1 MNEAQYPKLRKAAA
15 SDLNDVISLYHA
27 AIGREGCTW
36 NEFYPTREDAEND
49 LSHGCLYVG
58 TLRDEIMASISVVPE
73 NELDGY
79 VFFDGKN
86 AREIARITVAKQD
99 AGRGYAALLLRQLF
113 EIMKKDGI
121 SAVRLLAAKG
131 NTAALKTYENLG
143 FQIKGEVSAYGNEY
157 YAEELSL

>member
-1 MNEAQYPKLRKAAA
+1 MNETQYPKLRKATA
-15 SDLNDVISLYHA
+15 SDLNAVISLYRA

-58 TLRDEIMASISVVPE
+58 TLGDEVMASVSVVPE

-86 AREIARITVAKQD
+86 AREIARITVAKQY

-113 EIMKKDGI
+113 ERMKKDGV
-121 SAVRLLAAKG
+121 SSVRLLAAKG
-131 NTAALKTYENLG
+131 NAAALKTYENLG
-143 FQIKGEVSAYGNEY
+143 FSVRGEVSAYGNEY
-157 YAEELSL
+157 YAEELIL